1 MHMRTKLINQTL
13 GYLKLFSV
21 AIIVV
26 AAIMTLFT
34 KDSWT
39 YSELESLFAFVL
51 LIVFCIYLMQ
61 SGWTQV
67 KMKNLRSRFLVFTGL
82 SIGAFMVAIWIFYIV
97 ENGVLNFT
105 VIHIIILALVTFMVN
120 DVIRLRAE
128 NRNDKF

>member
-1 MHMRTKLINQTL
+1 MRTKLINQTL

-21 AIIVV
+21 AVIVV
-26 AAIMTLFT
+26 AAIITLFT

-39 YSELESLFAFVL
+39 YSDLESLFAFVL

-82 SIGAFMVAIWIFYIV
+82 SIGAFIVAIWIFYIV

-105 VIHIIILALVTFMVN
+105 IIHFIILALVTFMMN
-120 DVIRLRAE
+120 DVLRLRAQ
-128 NRNDKF
+128 N

>member
-26 AAIMTLFT
+26 SAIMTLFT

-82 SIGAFMVAIWIFYIV
+82 SIGAFIIAIWIFYIV

-105 VIHIIILALVTFMVN
+105 VIHIIILTLVTFMVN
-120 DVIRLRAE
+120 DVLRLRAQ
-128 NRNDKF
+128 NRNDKV

>member
-1 MHMRTKLINQTL
+1 MRTKLINQTL

-26 AAIMTLFT
+26 SAIMTLFT

-82 SIGAFMVAIWIFYIV
+82 SIGAFIIAIWIFYIV

-105 VIHIIILALVTFMVN
+105 VIHIIILTLVTFMVN
-120 DVIRLRAE
+120 DVLRLRAQ
-128 NRNDKF
+128 NRNDKV

>member
-1 MHMRTKLINQTL
+1 MRTKLINQTL

-21 AIIVV
+21 AVIVV
-26 AAIMTLFT
+26 AAIMTVFT

-39 YSELESLFAFVL
+39 YSDLESLFAYVL

-67 KMKNLRSRFLVFTGL
+67 KMKNLRSRFLVFIGL
-82 SIGAFMVAIWIFYIV
+82 TIGAFIVAIWIFYIV

-105 VIHIIILALVTFMVN
+105 FIHIIILALVTFMVN
-120 DVIRLRAE
+120 DVFRLRAQSRIK
-128 NRNDKF
+128 N

>member
-1 MHMRTKLINQTL
+1 MRTKLINQTL

-21 AIIVV
+21 AVIVV
-26 AAIMTLFT
+26 AAIITLFT

-39 YSELESLFAFVL
+39 YSDLESLFAFVL

-82 SIGAFMVAIWIFYIV
+82 SIGAFIVAIWIFSLV

-105 VIHIIILALVTFMVN
+105 IIHITILALVTFMVN
-120 DVIRLRAE
+120 DVIRLRTE
-128 NRNDKF
+128 NRNDKV